1 MIATEEE
8 DECIVCGGNYNCD
21 TPSKQG
27 EGVTRRRSLY

>member
-8 DECIVCGGNYNCD
+8 DEGRVCGGNYNCN
-21 TPSKQG
+21 TPSKQE